1 MHHVERKIKREM
13 SAEQWKIHSHLRLK
27 RAAEIVIVDDGKQVI
42 ITLKHSFLKSP
53 SREDY
58 NLAPLL

>member
-1 MHHVERKIKREM
+1 M
-13 SAEQWKIHSHLRLK
+13 SEEQWKIHSHLRLK
-27 RAAEIVIVDDGKQVI
+27 RAAEIVIVDDVKQVI